1 MRPVAST
8 LRVWLGEKPV
18 GRLERVRTGSRFSF
32 DEAVVEQRPGSPLL
46 SVSLPVRAGRFDA
59 AKTAVWFSGLLPEDA
74 RLDEVRR
81 FYGIEGDFY
90 LDVLQEIGWECA
102 GAVRVLP
109 DDVLEPPAGRT
120 VPLDDAQLAR
130 RLAALPSHPY
140 DSVQTMRFSLGGFQE
155 KLCVIASVEEEAQ
168 AGYVRLADVA
178 LSDGTAPTTHI
189 LKPQPRRL
197 SGLVQAEAWGMTA
210 AGAVTPAARVSLLD
224 VGPLEAPETLVV
236 ERFDR
241 RRTADGR
248 LLRLH
253 QEDCCQ
259 ALGIQSERKYAAE
272 STPKKSDPSFARIA
286 QALLRYAADPAT
298 ELEALF
304 RQMVVNVA
312 LGNTDAHGKNYALI
326 HEGDVVRLSP
336 LYDVVPALE
345 IAPGALAMGM
355 RIDGRIR
362 IDRIGGEQ
370 LVDEGA
376 QWGLG
381 RRRAS
386 LLLADSLDRLVAGV
400 ERANDRYPQAGE
412 RHGGPALERIAGLR
426 R

>member
-1 MRPVAST
+1 MRPVANT
-8 LRVWLGEKPV
+8 LRVWLGDQPV
-18 GRLERVRTGSRFSF
+18 GRLERVRTGARFSF

-46 SVSLPVRAGRFDA
+46 SVSLPVCAGQFDA
-59 AKTAVWFSGLLPEDA
+59 AKTATWFSGLLPEDA

-81 FYGIEGDFY
+81 FYGIEGDSY

-102 GAVRVLP
+102 GAVRILP
-109 DDVLEPPAGRT
+109 DDGLELPAGRT
-120 VPLDDAQLAR
+120 VPLDDAGLAR

-140 DSVQTMRFSLGGFQE
+140 DSAQTLRFSLGGFQE
-155 KLCVIASVEEEAQ
+155 KLCVIASAEVEGR
-168 AGYVRLADVA
+168 AGRVRLVNAA

-189 LKPQPRRL
+189 LKPQPRRFG
-197 SGLVQAEAWGMTA
+197 GLVQAEAWGMTV
-210 AGAVTPAARVSLLD
+210 AGAVTPAAHASLLETES
-224 VGPLEAPETLVV
+224 LEAPETLVV

-241 RRTADGR
+241 RRTADGC

-286 QALLRYAADPAT
+286 QALLRYAADPAA
-298 ELEALF
+298 ELEVLF

-312 LGNTDAHGKNYALI
+312 LGNTDAHGKNYAFI

-336 LYDVVPALE
+336 LYDVIPALE
-345 IAPGALAMGM
+345 ITPGVLAMGM

-376 QWGLG
+376 RWGIG

-386 LLLADSLDRLVAGV
+386 LLLEDSLDRLVAGV
-400 ERANDRYPQAGE
+400 ERANSRYPQAGE

-426 R
+426 Q